1 MRRPVNGSGVF
12 KFLGPGSGAPLP
24 PANCTSTREAALTG
38 EAQTVR
44 IVRDDGVEDELT
56 RLYFSSYDE
65 AYDELER
72 FYGDLCCSDERVE
85 YSIVSQAGA
94 RGVGASSN
102 PL

>member
-1 MRRPVNGSGVF
+1 MCLLRRPVNGSGVF

-38 EAQTVR
+38 EAHTVR

-56 RLYFSSYDE
+56 RLHFSSYDE

-85 YSIVSQAGA
+85 
-94 RGVGASSN
+94 
-102 PL
+102 

>member
-1 MRRPVNGSGVF
+1 M
-12 KFLGPGSGAPLP
+12 
-24 PANCTSTREAALTG
+24 TG
-38 EAQTVR
+38 EVHTFR

-56 RLYFSSYDE
+56 RLHFSSYDE
-65 AYDELER
+65 AYDELES
-72 FYGDLCCSDERVE
+72 FYGDLCCSDDRVE